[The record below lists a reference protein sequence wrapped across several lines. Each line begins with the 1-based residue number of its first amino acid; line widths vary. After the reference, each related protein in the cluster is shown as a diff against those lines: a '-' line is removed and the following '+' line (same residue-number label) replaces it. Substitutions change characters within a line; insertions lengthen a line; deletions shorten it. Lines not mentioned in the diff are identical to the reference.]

1 MPSIPEIVDVAKAVE
16 DSEVIRDVGHAQ
28 GVVNE
33 AVPPNETEDKQGTED
48 DVDEEMP
55 PAESVVPLGADKDSK
70 VFSAAEHPQAVVHV
84 QATAAVQHPQQASM
98 LFQSVE
104 PDGQGK
110 EIVRPDVN
118 AGLPTTEAVIPP
130 PAVNDSGVIAAIE
143 HPQATVHLQ
152 DVLSNGEGNEYA
164 KDDVAEPVMEEADS
178 MEAVPREAATA
189 NDSIEGT
196 VVHANNAGSEA
207 NEDTMND
214 SGVIAAIEHPQAT
227 VHLQDVLSNGEG
239 NESAAI
245 PRVGDKCS
253 YCSEV
258 FKLGAE
264 VLVQETMDYYR
275 FEFCCRKCMVEE
287 DLTIDDGVIRATA
300 NDSIEGTVVHANN
313 AGSEA
318 NEDTMN
324 DSGVI
329 AAIEHPQASVH
340 LQDVLSNGE
349 GKKDAKDQVAEPGV
363 EEADSMEA
371 VPLEAGPANDN
382 VDGAV
387 VRANNAGSEA
397 NEDTMMQDDDS
408 YDFSASG
415 DEEVIVTGV
424 AAAPPSLTSCRS
436 MDRETHLYLLL
447 GSDHVYLN
455 HSVPH
460 GDIFGVAATALLPWF
475 RHDYSSVNGF
485 RRHLAAYV
493 NENLTE
499 MEFRSIVGSPVS
511 VRQNIQ
517 AYVCFLHGDLEPSK
531 PDLGQYADINI
542 IVRFLRA
549 HAPKF
554 TGSVWVVNMNRN
566 PPFYGG
572 LTLVDHRTVF
582 PNRKEAEILPG
593 DIVFVN
599 AYANHWR
606 LAESRPQQKYLP

>member
-1 MPSIPEIVDVAKAVE
+1 
-16 DSEVIRDVGHAQ
+16 
-28 GVVNE
+28 
-33 AVPPNETEDKQGTED
+33 
-48 DVDEEMP
+48 
-55 PAESVVPLGADKDSK
+55 
-70 VFSAAEHPQAVVHV
+70 
-84 QATAAVQHPQQASM
+84 
-98 LFQSVE
+98 
-104 PDGQGK
+104 
-110 EIVRPDVN
+110 
-118 AGLPTTEAVIPP
+118 
-130 PAVNDSGVIAAIE
+130 
-143 HPQATVHLQ
+143 
-152 DVLSNGEGNEYA
+152 
-164 KDDVAEPVMEEADS
+164 
-178 MEAVPREAATA
+178 
-189 NDSIEGT
+189 
-196 VVHANNAGSEA
+196 
-207 NEDTMND
+207 
-214 SGVIAAIEHPQAT
+214 
-227 VHLQDVLSNGEG
+227 
-239 NESAAI
+239 
-245 PRVGDKCS
+245 
-253 YCSEV
+253 
-258 FKLGAE
+258 
-264 VLVQETMDYYR
+264 
-275 FEFCCRKCMVEE
+275 
-287 DLTIDDGVIRATA
+287 
-300 NDSIEGTVVHANN
+300 
-313 AGSEA
+313 
-318 NEDTMN
+318 MN

-517 AYVCFLHGDLEPSK
+517 AYVRFLHGDLEPSK